1 MFDIDDMADKDLFE
15 ETSGNP
21 SEEPQTDPVPP
32 TEDPTKAYSERLK
45 KDREKIRIEEREAL
59 AKEFGYDSY
68 EKFRDAHVDN
78 SLLDKGLDPDTVKPL
93 INMLKQCASKP
104 KKKTLKK
111 TFGRKMKSKNS
122 TTNLD

>member
-45 KDREKIRIEEREAL
+45 KEKR
-59 AKEFGYDSY
+59 F
-68 EKFRDAHVDN
+68 V
-78 SLLDKGLDPDTVKPL
+78 
-93 INMLKQCASKP
+93 
-104 KKKTLKK
+104 LKK
-111 TFGRKMKSKNS
+111 ETLLQR
-122 TTNLD
+122 NLDMTLMRNSEMLT